1 MKNKQQNIK
10 KNKTIQLTIF
20 DICPELLNYS
30 GAQEN
35 EIFDPAANGNTCG
48 LFDQGFDEDSED
60 NKKQLQEFSAEAP
73 DYEKRERLKFDPV
86 AFDWLS
92 ELKISLD

>member
-35 EIFDPAANGNTCG
+35 EISDPAASTNTSG
-48 LFDQGFDEDSED
+48 LFNQEFDEDSED
-60 NKKQLQEFSAEAP
+60 YKNQLQEFSAEAP
-73 DYEKRERLKFDPV
+73 DSEKRERLKFDPA